1 MVWAAH
7 SATYKAPSRYISFV
21 KKLKKMSMNNEDKP
35 VTYGDVFS
43 VSSELGSEIIAP
55 EDAAIMQSAESIA
68 LGHVPRGGPASLM
81 QSAASQNERIGVV
94 ATNDITDF
102 AREHGVTV
110 SQVEVGGTRVV
121 SESVGGEVVAQYIY
135 PSEAG
140 GRGDDEERSA
150 LYPTTG
156 VQEEAVTSDAAAIQ
170 AAEAR
175 ATGRS
180 EVVPG
185 GVGAEAQRAASINA
199 QTDDKTTLGDVLR
212 DATSKLIDD
221 KAVKKEDAEGV
232 VGAEIRNTPDLATH
246 PGGVAASITTA
257 SNLNKF

>member
-1 MVWAAH
+1 
-7 SATYKAPSRYISFV
+7 
-21 KKLKKMSMNNEDKP
+21 MSMSNEDKP
-35 VTYGDVFS
+35 VTYTDVFS

-102 AREHGVTV
+102 ARKHGVTV

-140 GRGDDEERSA
+140 GGGDDEERSA
-150 LYPTTG
+150 RYPTTG
-156 VQEEAVTSDAAAIQ
+156 VQEEAVTVGEALEAVALKPAGDKPIEQSDAAAIQ

-232 VGAEIRNTPDLATH
+232 VAAEIRNTPDLATH

>member
-1 MVWAAH
+1 
-7 SATYKAPSRYISFV
+7 
-21 KKLKKMSMNNEDKP
+21 MSMSNEDRP

-68 LGHVPRGGPASLM
+68 LGHVPGGGPASLM

-94 ATNDITDF
+94 ATNDF

-121 SESVGGEVVAQYIY
+121 SESVSGEVVAQYIY

-140 GRGDDEERSA
+140 GGGDDEERSA
-150 LYPTTG
+150 RYPTTG
-156 VQEEAVTSDAAAIQ
+156 VQEEAVTVGEALEAVALKPAGDKPIEQSDAAAIQ

-185 GVGAEAQRAASINA
+185 GVGTEAQRAASINA

-257 SNLNKF
+257 SDLNKF

>member
-1 MVWAAH
+1 
-7 SATYKAPSRYISFV
+7 
-21 KKLKKMSMNNEDKP
+21 MSMSNEDKP

-43 VSSELGSEIIAP
+43 VSSEVGSEIIAP

-140 GRGDDEERSA
+140 GGGDDEERSA
-150 LYPTTG
+150 RYPTTG
-156 VQEEAVTSDAAAIQ
+156 VQEEAVTVGEALEAVALKPAGDKPIEQSDAAAIQ

-232 VGAEIRNTPDLATH
+232 VGAEIRNTPNLATH

>member
-1 MVWAAH
+1 
-7 SATYKAPSRYISFV
+7 
-21 KKLKKMSMNNEDKP
+21 MSLSSEDKP
-35 VTYGDVFS
+35 VKYGDVFA
-43 VSSELGSEIIAP
+43 VSSELGSKSIAP
-55 EDAAIMQSAESIA
+55 QDAVIMQSAESIA

-81 QSAASQNERIGVV
+81 QSAAAQNERIGVV
-94 ATNDITDF
+94 APDDMTDF
-102 AREHGVTV
+102 ARYQGVTV
-110 SQVEVGGTRVV
+110 SQAEVGGTRIV
-121 SESVGGEVVAQYIY
+121 SESVGPEVVAQYIY
-135 PSEAG
+135 PSEAAG
-140 GRGDDEERSA
+140 GGGDKERA
-150 LYPTTG
+150 ARYPTTG
-156 VQEEAVTSDAAAIQ
+156 VQEEAVTVGEALEAVALKPAGDKPIEQSDAAAIQ

-185 GVGAEAQRAASINA
+185 GVGAEAQRAASMNA
-199 QTDDKTTLGDVLR
+199 RTDDKTTLADVLT

-232 VGAEIRNTPDLATH
+232 VGAEIRNKPDLATH